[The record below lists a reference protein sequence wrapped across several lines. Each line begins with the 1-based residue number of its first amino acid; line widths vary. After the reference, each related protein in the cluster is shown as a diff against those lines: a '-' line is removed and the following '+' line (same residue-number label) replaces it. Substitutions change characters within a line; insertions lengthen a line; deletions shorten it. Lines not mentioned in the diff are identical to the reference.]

1 MEIES
6 IAVICLVILLVLLI
20 QIILT
25 FRLLLSLHHRSHER
39 DEEHGLRNIPI
50 MPQAISI
57 QEEAQLP
64 SHSDAQRL
72 TIPGPAYPSSS
83 RYSVQSGISD
93 SSSHYEES
101 PSLSHRV
108 DVPGKGKETKT
119 SHSDS
124 KYECGNPFTNDVVNK
139 TKRKDILEE
148 LWDKKL

>member
-20 QIILT
+20 QIIFT

-39 DEEHGLRNIPI
+39 DEEHGLRTIPSI
-50 MPQAISI
+50 PQATSI
-57 QEEAQLP
+57 QEEVQP
-64 SHSDAQRL
+64 PPHSVAQRL
-72 TIPGPAYPSSS
+72 TMPGPAYPSSS
-83 RYSVQSGISD
+83 RYSVRSSISD

-108 DVPGKGKETKT
+108 DVPGKGKEMQV

-124 KYECGNPFTNDVVNK
+124 KYEYENPFTNDAVKK